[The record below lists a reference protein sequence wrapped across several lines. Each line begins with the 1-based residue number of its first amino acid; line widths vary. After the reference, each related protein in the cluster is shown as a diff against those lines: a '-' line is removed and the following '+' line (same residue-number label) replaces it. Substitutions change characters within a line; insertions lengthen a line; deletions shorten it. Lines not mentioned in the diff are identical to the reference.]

1 MADEL
6 YKTLGVSKDASDEEI
21 KKAYR
26 KLARK
31 YHPDRNPDDPA
42 AEEKFKE
49 ISAAHDTLA
58 DPEKRKE
65 YDAGGSVRRLRR
77 RQRALR
83 PGRRAARRPAA
94 SAAPTSATSSPRSSA
109 AAAAAGRPRQVRG
122 RDLETEVPLSFDQAV
137 NGAQISV
144 TVPKAE
150 RCKTCHGSGAKPGT
164 SPVTCPRCEGRGIDA
179 QSQGFFSISQ
189 PCPQCGGAGQIIED
203 PCPTCGGSG
212 LTQQTKRYKVNV
224 PAGVKDG
231 TRIRLAGKGEA
242 GPRGGPPGDLYVTT
256 RVAASPVFKRLDDG
270 NLEVTVPI
278 SIPEALRGGTIEVP
292 TLEGT
297 KKIKVAPGTRH
308 GAVQRLRG
316 EGPPKPK
323 GKGRG
328 DIRYRLE
335 IEVPTELSEEQRE
348 AAEKLAEAFNGADPR
363 ERAAAE
369 GGQPMTA
376 SRRSRIEISIDE
388 ERGVFMISVAAE
400 LAEMHPQTLRMYEAR
415 GLIAPKRSPKNTR
428 LYSQRDVER
437 LRRIQRMTSEEGLN
451 LAGVETVLALEER
464 VEKMRANWSGCGA
477 RAEELERDAKKAERR

>member
-6 YKTLGVSKDASDEEI
+6 YKTLGVSKNASEEEI

-26 KLARK
+26 KLARQ

-49 ISAAHDTLA
+49 ISAAHDVLA

-65 YDAGGSVRRLRR
+65 YDAGPAFGGFGGGGGGNPFG
-77 RQRALR
+77 QGQ
-83 PGRRAARRPAA
+83 PGGAGFGGIDLNDILGGVFNRGGGGR
-94 SAAPTSATSSPRSSA
+94 
-109 AAAAAGRPRQVRG
+109 GRPQAVRG
-122 RDLETEVPLSFDQAV
+122 RDLETEVQLSFDQAV
-137 NGAQISV
+137 NGDQINV
-144 TVPKAE
+144 TVAKAE
-150 RCKTCHGSGAKPGT
+150 QCQTCHGSGAKPGT

-189 PCPQCGGAGQIIED
+189 PCPQCGGAGQVIED

-278 SIPEALRGGTIEVP
+278 TIPEALRGGTIEVP
-292 TLEGT
+292 TLSGS

-308 GAVQRLRG
+308 GAIQRLKG
-316 EGPPKPK
+316 EGPPKPR

-335 IEVPTELSEEQRE
+335 IEVPKELSDEQRE

-363 ERAAAE
+363 
-369 GGQPMTA
+369 
-376 SRRSRIEISIDE
+376 
-388 ERGVFMISVAAE
+388 AE
-400 LAEMHPQTLRMYEAR
+400 LLR
-415 GLIAPKRSPKNTR
+415 K
-428 LYSQRDVER
+428 
-437 LRRIQRMTSEEGLN
+437 
-451 LAGVETVLALEER
+451 AGA
-464 VEKMRANWSGCGA
+464 A
-477 RAEELERDAKKAERR
+477 

>member
-6 YKTLGVSKDASDEEI
+6 YQTLGVSKDASDEEI

-26 KLARK
+26 KLARQ
-31 YHPDRNPDDPA
+31 YHPDKNPGDAA

-49 ISAAHDTLA
+49 ISAAHDVLA

-65 YDAGGSVRRLRR
+65 YDAGPAFGGFGGGSNPFGAGGAQGGFSADLGDILSMFGRGG
-77 RQRALR
+77 
-83 PGRRAARRPAA
+83 GRR
-94 SAAPTSATSSPRSSA
+94 
-109 AAAAAGRPRQVRG
+109 GRPEPVRG
-122 RDLETEVPLSFDQAV
+122 RDLETEVTLSFDQAV
-137 NGAQISV
+137 GGDQISV
-144 TVPKAE
+144 TVAKAE
-150 RCKTCHGSGAKPGT
+150 PCQTCHGSGAKPGT

-256 RVAASPVFKRLDDG
+256 RVTASPIFRRLDDG
-270 NLEVTVPI
+270 NLEVVVPI

-292 TLEGT
+292 TLSGT

-308 GAVQRLRG
+308 GAIQRLKG

-323 GKGRG
+323 GKGKG

-335 IEVPTELSEEQRE
+335 IDVPKELTEEQSE

-363 ERAAAE
+363 
-369 GGQPMTA
+369 
-376 SRRSRIEISIDE
+376 
-388 ERGVFMISVAAE
+388 AE
-400 LAEMHPQTLRMYEAR
+400 LLR
-415 GLIAPKRSPKNTR
+415 K
-428 LYSQRDVER
+428 
-437 LRRIQRMTSEEGLN
+437 
-451 LAGVETVLALEER
+451 AGA
-464 VEKMRANWSGCGA
+464 S
-477 RAEELERDAKKAERR
+477 